1 MGIVFKVLRAL
12 FGLAL
17 FIYSIPSIISDGR
30 WWQQFFKENTV
41 MGDINNIS
49 LLQWGALAIGVVLLL
64 SVIPISRW
72 KYIRN
77 KLLGQGQ
84 PKAAKRIGLDLQGG
98 SFSGRNVKISDQD
111 TAIQGDQSDF
121 DIDQLEVK

>member
-1 MGIVFKVLRAL
+1 
-12 FGLAL
+12 
-17 FIYSIPSIISDGR
+17 
-30 WWQQFFKENTV
+30 